1 MERTIAIIDLKSFYA
16 SCECVS
22 RHLDPFKTPL
32 VCCDP
37 YRSDSSIVM
46 SSSPYLKAKY
56 GVPNVCRKR
65 DLPNVPGLIYATP
78 RMSYYL
84 ELSSKILA
92 TFLEFVAYQDIHV
105 YSIDEAFLNI
115 GPYLSLA
122 KASPKKFVAEIQ
134 KRIYEKYGL
143 TATAGI
149 GPNPFL
155 AKIALDQEGKKK
167 PPYQAHWNL
176 EDVPTKLWKI
186 KPISKI
192 WGIGTQTE
200 RRLAS
205 IGIRDMESLAKADD
219 SLLLSAFGILG
230 LQLKP
235 LAQGIDESDIRKP
248 YVPQDTSFS
257 LGQTLITARSLDSCF
272 LLFKE
277 MNDDLS
283 ERLRGEKCQTSLVHV
298 WIGYRDDIAYSHQ
311 ETLPFPTSDSE
322 LLFRA
327 IKRAILSGAHE
338 GLIQGIGISYGK
350 LKKDEGSVQLSLF
363 EESDEQAERLELQK
377 TIDAIHRIY
386 GRNSV
391 LRASSLLKES
401 TVKKRHEQIGGHR
414 E

>member
-16 SCECVS
+16 SCECVA

-37 YRSDSSIVM
+37 YRSDSSVVM
-46 SSSPYLKAKY
+46 SASPYLKMKY
-56 GVPNVCRKR
+56 DIPNVCRRR
-65 DLPNVPGLIYATP
+65 DLPKVPGMIFATP

-84 ELSSKILA
+84 ELSSKVLA

-105 YSIDEAFLNI
+105 YSVDEAFLNI
-115 GPYLSLA
+115 GPYLPLA
-122 KASPKKFVAEIQ
+122 KESPESFVFKIQ

-167 PPYQAHWNL
+167 PPYQAHWTMK
-176 EDVPTKLWKI
+176 DVPTKLWKI
-186 KPISKI
+186 QPINKI
-192 WGIGTQTE
+192 WGIGSQTE
-200 RRLAS
+200 KRLAS
-205 IGIRDMESLAKADD
+205 IGIRDMEALAKADD
-219 SLLLSAFGILG
+219 SLLLNIFGILG
-230 LQLKP
+230 LELKS
-235 LAQGIDESDIRKP
+235 LARGIDESDIRKP
-248 YVPQDTSFS
+248 YIPSDVSFS
-257 LGQTLITARSLDSCF
+257 LGQTLIAPRSLKDSL

-283 ERLRGEKCQTSLVHV
+283 ERLREAKSQTGLVHV
-298 WIGYRDDIAYSHQ
+298 WIGYHEDLPYSHQ

-322 LLFRA
+322 LLYRA
-327 IKRAILSGAHE
+327 IEKAILRGAHE

-350 LKKDEGSVQLSLF
+350 LKKDEGSIQLSLF
-363 EESDEQAERLELQK
+363 EKSEEQLRRMNLQK
-377 TIDAIHRIY
+377 AIDDIHKVY
-386 GRNSV
+386 GKNSV
-391 LRASSLLKES
+391 LRASSLLERS
-401 TVKKRHEQIGGHR
+401 TAKRRHEQIGGHR

>member
-16 SCECVS
+16 SCECVA

-37 YRSDSSIVM
+37 YRSDSSVVM
-46 SSSPYLKAKY
+46 SSSPYLKMKY
-56 GVPNVCRKR
+56 GIPNVCRRR
-65 DLPNVPGLIYATP
+65 DLPRVPGLIYAIP

-84 ELSSKILA
+84 ELSSKVLA
-92 TFLEFVAYQDIHV
+92 TFLEFVSYQDVHV
-105 YSIDEAFLNI
+105 YSVDEAFLNI

-122 KASPKKFVAEIQ
+122 KESPEAFVAKIQ

-167 PPYQAHWNL
+167 PPYQAHWTL
-176 EDVPTKLWKI
+176 KDVPSKLWKI
-186 KPISKI
+186 KPINKV
-192 WGIGTQTE
+192 WGIGSQTE
-200 RRLAS
+200 RRLAL
-205 IGIRDMESLAKADD
+205 IGIKDLESLAKASDT
-219 SLLLSAFGILG
+219 LLLNTFGILG
-230 LQLKP
+230 LELKS
-235 LAQGIDESDIRKP
+235 LAQGIDESDIRQP
-248 YVPQDTSFS
+248 YIPKDTSFS
-257 LGQTLITARSLDSCF
+257 LGQTLIAPRSLKDSF

-283 ERLRGEKCQTSLVHV
+283 ERLRKEENQTSLVHV
-298 WIGYRDDIAYSHQ
+298 WIGYREDSPYSHQ

-322 LLFRA
+322 LLYQA
-327 IKRAILSGAHE
+327 IKRAILAGAHE

-350 LKKDEGSVQLSLF
+350 LQKDEGATQLSLF
-363 EESDEQAERLELQK
+363 EESDEQEERMELQK
-377 TIDAIHRIY
+377 TIDAIHSIY

-401 TVKKRHEQIGGHR
+401 TIKRRHEQIGGHR